1 MEKDECDQEINL
13 SDDRMI
19 NIIPRSGPC
28 GQRDVHVPAGED
40 DDDKDDDYDDNDD
53 DDYDDDNDDDNTT
66 IFTWDCSLQA

>member
-19 NIIPRSGPC
+19 NIIPRSGHC

-40 DDDKDDDYDDNDD
+40 DDDDDNDD
-53 DDYDDDNDDDNTT
+53 KDDDKDDDKMMMMM
-66 IFTWDCSLQA
+66 IMMM